1 MRFRYQQI
9 ISLFSVHCHK
19 SIRIFFSSESSFTA
33 VGMLSIVG
41 KHPALF
47 TLNFFDS
54 GEVQNVVVE
63 WLTLLLHIWE
73 ILGSYLSQETSYP
86 D

>member
-1 MRFRYQQI
+1 
-9 ISLFSVHCHK
+9 
-19 SIRIFFSSESSFTA
+19 
-33 VGMLSIVG
+33 MLSIVG
-41 KHPALF
+41 KHPAVF

-54 GEVQNVVVE
+54 SEVQNVVVE
-63 WLTLLLHIWE
+63 WLTLLLHIRE